1 MQIIKWVFEM
11 EDVDQN
17 VQAIKST
24 TCFICVN
31 LAMGNAASI
40 SKILDPVNG
49 VLEHVRMALQS
60 DDTDAEHL
68 NNLLWLIA
76 NMVAENAQICKKVI
90 VTTNCLDKLSELTSA
105 KMNSVLHSKIVD
117 NLPWIAMNLLLYR
130 EFSPSQ
136 KQ

>member
-1 MQIIKWVFEM
+1 
-11 EDVDQN
+11 
-17 VQAIKST
+17 
-24 TCFICVN
+24 
-31 LAMGNAASI
+31 
-40 SKILDPVNG
+40 
-49 VLEHVRMALQS
+49 MALQS

-76 NMVAENAQICKKVI
+76 NMVAENAQICRAVI
-90 VTTNCLDKLSELTSA
+90 VATSCLDKLTELTSS

-130 EFSPSQ
+130 EFSPAQ